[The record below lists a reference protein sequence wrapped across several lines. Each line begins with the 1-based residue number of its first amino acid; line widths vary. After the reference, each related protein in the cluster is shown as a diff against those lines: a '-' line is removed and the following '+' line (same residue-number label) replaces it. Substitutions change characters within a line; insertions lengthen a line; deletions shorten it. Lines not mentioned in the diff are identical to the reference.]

1 MRKALLCLFL
11 LLGSGA
17 YAQVGQ
23 VPAAVQPGSSYL
35 GYGDAVS
42 TGATLAGWYSCSQAY
57 TAAQAAATA
66 AACTLRRAQD
76 NTTQVIDFQTNGL
89 INSTAALS
97 FGGQDATGCPVT
109 LSGTTL
115 TITGACSTNAHSIA
129 AWSTFTASG
138 IVGPAYVVSL
148 GTCTATVT
156 STPCT
161 ININTLASGSSFT
174 GGTIAINDPLFVVTA
189 NDLTGLSF
197 AATEATAVNQPPW
210 IANCGGASN
219 AYACIV
225 SIGTSSGQQQL
236 IGTTN
241 ITPATGTASLVSVV
255 QKVTGANTSYWASET
270 TQQGISGTGSA
281 NQWRLNGTSGSVT
294 VTANDAVWHV
304 GTGVIDTTVS
314 SGSFLT
320 VDGAA
325 VTTGTITGGTTAQ
338 KTNILASTVVTART

>member
-1 MRKALLCLFL
+1 MRALSL
-11 LLGSGA
+11 LLAWVLLIAPASAQFAPMVQGPSSGPT
-17 YAQVGQ
+17 YT
-23 VPAAVQPGSSYL
+23 
-35 GYGDAVS
+35 GYGDAVT

-57 TAAQAAATA
+57 TGAQAAATA

-115 TITGACSTNAHSIA
+115 TITGACATNPHNIA

-161 ININTLASGSSFT
+161 VNINTLASGSSFT

-197 AATEATAVNQPPW
+197 AITQATTTQPPW
-210 IANCGGASN
+210 ISNCGGPSN

-225 SIGTSSGQQQL
+225 STGTSAAAQQL
-236 IGTTN
+236 VSASN
-241 ITPATGTASLVSVV
+241 VTPTGSVSYVTV
-255 QKVTGANTSYWASET
+255 AQKVTGNANSGFFSEVNGGDSAVAT
-270 TQQGISGTGSA
+270 TAVA
-281 NQWRLNGTSGSVT
+281 NQIRLSGSPGGSVT

-304 GTGVIDTTVS
+304 GTSVCS
-314 SGSFLT
+314 
-320 VDGAA
+320 
-325 VTTGTITGGTTAQ
+325 
-338 KTNILASTVVTART
+338 